1 VIGCKFLVERKCE
14 GCGVSL
20 TEENVMKIK
29 LENGSW
35 QTIPIPL
42 CPKCFTR
49 ALIKED
55 NETIN
60 K

>member
-1 VIGCKFLVERKCE
+1 VTGCKFLVKRKCE
-14 GCGVSL
+14 ECGVSL

-49 ALIKED
+49 ALIKKD
-55 NETIN
+55 NETVN
-60 K
+60 E